1 MTSFLDYLSD
11 KYHSDNA
18 KLINERL
25 IELSSLFEISQ
36 LLNSS
41 LQLVSVLNNILLIPM
56 GRLMIS
62 KGLILLRD
70 GNIFT
75 PKLWKGLSS
84 KIKDIHIE
92 QSILP
97 NSIFISGKDDSQKN
111 RKFNQ
116 FLKDTQLT
124 IAVPIKSKDQV
135 IGVIIYGNK
144 LSGQQFTKDERDFLD
159 SLANLSSTAIENALK
174 VDEIQQINLKL
185 DERLQQLKTLF
196 DIAQGLSAT
205 LDSEKIIKLLTYAF
219 MGQMLVNRYA
229 ILIQGS
235 EGLYKLECKGL
246 LQEQLESIFI
256 NNRDFFN
263 ITSAIKLT
271 NSSKTKVNERLLSIG
286 ARVIIPMRHQNKSLG
301 FILLGEKINKQ
312 QYTDADLEFLTTLVN
327 QAVISLENA
336 RLFKETLEKQKI
348 EQELQVAKTIQK
360 KLLPREIIKIKGY
373 DIWGENESSKEVGG
387 DYFDIIP
394 ISQNRYAL
402 TIADVSGKSVPAA
415 LIMANLQAG
424 LRTIITENLPL
435 DIVVNKLNNL
445 IHQNTDLDKYI
456 TFFIGILDTQTN
468 DFYYVNAGHNPPI
481 LLKQN
486 NKLHFLEEG
495 GIILGMMP
503 DFTYKIGQ
511 IHFNDKDILLCY
523 TDGVNEAM
531 NIEEEEFGEN
541 RLQKC
546 LIDNQ
551 NLSTREISDTLI
563 KSIHKF
569 VAGAPQYDDITLLIV
584 KRNNFLSNHSN

>member
-1 MTSFLDYLSD
+1 MTSFLDYLSN
-11 KYHSDNA
+11 KYHSDNV
-18 KLINERL
+18 KVINERL

-70 GNIFT
+70 GDILT

-84 KIKDIHIE
+84 EIKDIHIE

-97 NSIFISGKDDSQKN
+97 DSIFISGKDVSQKH
-111 RKFNQ
+111 RKFDH
-116 FLKDTQLT
+116 FLKNTQLT

-144 LSGQQFTKDERDFLD
+144 LSGQRFTKDERDFLN

-174 VDEIQQINLKL
+174 VDEIQKINLKL

-219 MGQMLVNRYA
+219 MGQMLVNHYA
-229 ILIQGS
+229 IIIQGS
-235 EGLYKLECKGL
+235 EGLHKLECKGL
-246 LQEQLESIFI
+246 LQEQLESIFM
-256 NNRDFFN
+256 NNREFFN

-271 NSSKTKVNERLLSIG
+271 KSSKTKVNERLLSIG
-286 ARVIIPMRHQNKSLG
+286 VRVIIPMRHQNKSLG

-312 QYTDADLEFLTTLVN
+312 PYTEADLEFLTTLVN

-336 RLFKETLEKQKI
+336 RLFKETLEKQRI
-348 EQELQVAKTIQK
+348 EQELQVAKAIQK

-373 DIWGENESSKEVGG
+373 EIWGENESSKEVGG

-394 ISQNRYAL
+394 ISQNRYAF

-424 LRTIITENLPL
+424 LRAIIEENLPL
-435 DIVVNKLNNL
+435 DTVVSKLNNL
-445 IHQNTDLDKYI
+445 IHLNTDLDKYI
-456 TFFIGILDTQTN
+456 TFFIGILDIKTN

-486 NKLHFLEEG
+486 NKLHLLEEG
-495 GIILGMMP
+495 GIILGMMS
-503 DFTYKIGQ
+503 DFKYKIGQ
-511 IHFNDKDILLCY
+511 THFNDKDILLCY

-531 NIEEEEFGEN
+531 NIKEEEFGVN

-551 NLSTREISDTLI
+551 NLSAHEISDTLI
-563 KSIHKF
+563 ESIHKF
-569 VAGAPQYDDITLLIV
+569 AADAPQYDDVTLLIV
-584 KRNNFLSNHSN
+584 KRNNLLNNPSI